1 LGKWPALDVFG
12 GDELALAAADEFL
25 PTAAETRGETLR
37 LFFAN
42 PIARDA
48 AAGSLSDRYSVAPLE
63 VDDEDWA
70 RRSQEHL
77 SPIAIGRVLVLP
89 DPLVSGS
96 SVAQAFRPANAGLKP
111 RATIPN
117 PPLISVII
125 RPSMGF
131 GTGHHPTTRLCL
143 LALQSADLR
152 GAFLLDVGT
161 GSGIL
166 AIAAARLGAAR
177 VLGLDNDADAIQS
190 ANENLALNP
199 GAGNVGF
206 QVADLL
212 TIVLPTA
219 DLIVANLTGTL
230 LARTAGA
237 LVGAL
242 SPGGLLIVGGIL
254 ADEEEMVDRAFTDVA
269 VTQRRQEDEWRCLV
283 MMKAEAAGPGA
294 K

>member
-1 LGKWPALDVFG
+1 LGKWPALDVLG
-12 GDELALAAADEFL
+12 GDELALAAADEFS

-37 LFFAN
+37 LFFAT
-42 PIARDA
+42 PVARDA
-48 AAGSLSDRYSVAPLE
+48 AAGSLSDRYSVVPLE
-63 VDDEDWA
+63 IDDEDWA

-77 SPIAIGRVLVLP
+77 SSIAIGRVLVLP
-89 DPLVSGS
+89 AASLQPPAS
-96 SVAQAFRPANAGLKP
+96 SLPSDGALAPVHV
-111 RATIPN
+111 
-117 PPLISVII
+117 VIQ
-125 RPSMGF
+125 PSMGF
-131 GTGHHPTTRLCL
+131 GTGHHATTRLCL

-166 AIAAARLGAAR
+166 AIAAACLGAAR

-190 ANENLALNP
+190 ANENLALNA
-199 GAGNVGF
+199 GARNVAF

-242 SPGGLLIVGGIL
+242 SPGGLLIISGIL
-254 ADEEEMVDRAFTDVA
+254 ADEEEMVDRAFTGVA

-283 MMKAEAAGPGA
+283 MMKADAAGRGA

>member
-1 LGKWPALDVFG
+1 LGKWPALDVLG
-12 GDELALAAADEFL
+12 GDELALAAADEFS

-37 LFFAN
+37 LFFAT
-42 PIARDA
+42 PVAREA
-48 AAGSLSDRYSVAPLE
+48 AARSLSHRYSVVPLE

-89 DPLVSGS
+89 AASLRPPVSS
-96 SVAQAFRPANAGLKP
+96 LPSDSALAPVHV
-111 RATIPN
+111 
-117 PPLISVII
+117 VIQ
-125 RPSMGF
+125 PSMGF
-131 GTGHHPTTRLCL
+131 GTGHHATTRLCL
-143 LALQSADLR
+143 LALQTADLR

-166 AIAAARLGAAR
+166 ASAAARLGAAR

-199 GAGNVGF
+199 GAGNVAF
-206 QVADLL
+206 QVADVL
-212 TIVLPTA
+212 TIVLPPA

-230 LARTAGA
+230 LARTAAA
-237 LVGAL
+237 LQGAL
-242 SPGGLLIVGGIL
+242 SPGGLLIVSGIL
-254 ADEEEMVDRAFTDVA
+254 ADEEEMVVRAFTGVA
-269 VTQRRQEDEWRCLV
+269 VTQRRQEDEWKCLV
-283 MMKAEAAGPGA
+283 MMKADAAGLGA

>member
-1 LGKWPALDVFG
+1 LGKWPALDVHG
-12 GDELALAAADEFL
+12 GDELALAAADEFS
-25 PTAAETRGETLR
+25 PTATETRGETLR
-37 LFFAN
+37 LFFAT
-42 PIARDA
+42 PVARDA
-48 AAGSLSDRYSVAPLE
+48 AAGSLSHRYSVVPLE

-77 SPIAIGRVLVLP
+77 SPVAIGRVLVLP
-89 DPLVSGS
+89 AASLRPPVSSLPSDGALAP
-96 SVAQAFRPANAGLKP
+96 VHV
-111 RATIPN
+111 
-117 PPLISVII
+117 VIQ
-125 RPSMGF
+125 PSMGF
-131 GTGHHPTTRLCL
+131 GTGHHATTRLCL
-143 LALQSADLR
+143 LALQTADLH
-152 GAFLLDVGT
+152 GAFMLDVGT

-199 GAGNVGF
+199 GAGNVAF

-212 TIVLPTA
+212 TIVLPPA
-219 DLIVANLTGTL
+219 GLIVANLTGAL
-230 LARTAGA
+230 LARAAGA

-242 SPGGLLIVGGIL
+242 SPGGLLIVSGIL
-254 ADEEEMVDRAFTDVA
+254 ADEEEMVARAFTGVA

-283 MMKAEAAGPGA
+283 MKADAAAPGA

>member
-1 LGKWPALDVFG
+1 LGKWPALDVLG
-12 GDELALAAADEFL
+12 GDELALAAADEFS

-37 LFFAN
+37 LFFAT
-42 PIARDA
+42 PVARDGA
-48 AAGSLSDRYSVAPLE
+48 AVSLSHHYSVVPLE

-89 DPLVSGS
+89 AASPPPAS
-96 SVAQAFRPANAGLKP
+96 SLPSDAALAPVHV
-111 RATIPN
+111 
-117 PPLISVII
+117 VIQ
-125 RPSMGF
+125 PSMGF
-131 GTGHHPTTRLCL
+131 GTGHHATTRLCL
-143 LALQSADLR
+143 RALQAADLR

-199 GAGNVGF
+199 GAGNVAF
-206 QVADLL
+206 KVADLL
-212 TIVLPTA
+212 TVVLPPA

-230 LARTAGA
+230 LARTAAA

-242 SPGGLLIVGGIL
+242 SPGGLLIVSGIL
-254 ADEEEMVDRAFTDVA
+254 ADEEEMVARAFTGVA
-269 VTQRRQEDEWRCLV
+269 MTERRQEDEWRCLV
-283 MMKAEAAGPGA
+283 MMKPDTAAPGA
-294 K
+294 M

>member
-1 LGKWPALDVFG
+1 LGKWPALDVLG
-12 GDELALAAADEFL
+12 GDELALAAADEFS
-25 PTAAETRGETLR
+25 PTAAETRGEALR
-37 LFFAN
+37 LFFAT
-42 PIARDA
+42 PVARDA
-48 AAGSLSDRYSVAPLE
+48 AAGSLSHRYSVVPLD

-89 DPLVSGS
+89 AASL
-96 SVAQAFRPANAGLKP
+96 RPPAPSLPSDGFLP
-111 RATIPN
+111 QVHV
-117 PPLISVII
+117 VIQ
-125 RPSMGF
+125 PSMGF
-131 GTGHHPTTRLCL
+131 GTGHHATTRLCL

-152 GAFLLDVGT
+152 GDFLIDVGT

-177 VLGLDNDADAIQS
+177 VIGLDNDADAIQA
-190 ANENLALNP
+190 ANENLVLNP
-199 GAGNVGF
+199 GAGNVAF

-230 LARTAGA
+230 LARTAGT

-242 SPGGLLIVGGIL
+242 SPGGLLIVSGIL
-254 ADEEEMVDRAFTDVA
+254 ADEEEMVDRAFTGVA

>member
-1 LGKWPALDVFG
+1 LGKWPALDVLG
-12 GDELALAAADEFL
+12 GDELALAAADEFS

-37 LFFAN
+37 LFFAS

-48 AAGSLSDRYSVAPLE
+48 AAGSLSDRYSVVPLE
-63 VDDEDWA
+63 IDDEDWA

-89 DPLVSGS
+89 AVSL
-96 SVAQAFRPANAGLKP
+96 PPPAGLP
-111 RATIPN
+111 SDGGLAPVHV
-117 PPLISVII
+117 VIQ
-125 RPSMGF
+125 PSMGF
-131 GTGHHPTTRLCL
+131 GTGHHATTRLCL

-242 SPGGLLIVGGIL
+242 SPGGLLIVSGIL

-269 VTQRRQEDEWRCLV
+269 VTERRQEDEWRCLV

>member
-1 LGKWPALDVFG
+1 LGKWPALDVLG
-12 GDELALAAADEFL
+12 GDELALAAADEFS
-25 PTAAETRGETLR
+25 PTAAETIGETLR
-37 LFFAN
+37 LFFAT
-42 PIARDA
+42 PVARDGA
-48 AAGSLSDRYSVAPLE
+48 AVSLSRHYSVVPVE

-89 DPLVSGS
+89 AASLRPPTS
-96 SVAQAFRPANAGLKP
+96 SLPSDAALAPVHV
-111 RATIPN
+111 
-117 PPLISVII
+117 VIQ
-125 RPSMGF
+125 PSMGF
-131 GTGHHPTTRLCL
+131 GTGHHATTRLCL
-143 LALQSADLR
+143 LAIQASDLR

-199 GAGNVGF
+199 GAGNVAF
-206 QVADLL
+206 KVADLL
-212 TIVLPTA
+212 TVVLPPA

-230 LARTAGA
+230 LARTAAA

-242 SPGGLLIVGGIL
+242 SPGGLLIVSGIL
-254 ADEEEMVDRAFTDVA
+254 ADEEEMVARAFTGVA
-269 VTQRRQEDEWRCLV
+269 MTERRQEDEWRCLV
-283 MMKAEAAGPGA
+283 MMKPDAVAPGA
-294 K
+294 M

>member
-1 LGKWPALDVFG
+1 LGKWPALDVLG
-12 GDELALAAADEFL
+12 GDELALAAADEYS
-25 PTAAETRGETLR
+25 PTAAETRRDTLR
-37 LFFAN
+37 LFFAT
-42 PIARDA
+42 PAARDGA
-48 AAGSLSDRYSVAPLE
+48 AASLSDRYSVVPLE

-89 DPLVSGS
+89 DPLVSGFP
-96 SVAQAFRPANAGLKP
+96 VAQAS
-111 RATIPN
+111 PN
-117 PPLISVII
+117 PPLVSVII

-131 GTGHHPTTRLCL
+131 GTGHHATTRLCL
-143 LALQSADLR
+143 LALQTADLH
-152 GAFLLDVGT
+152 GAFVLDVGT

-177 VLGLDNDADAIQS
+177 ILGLDNDSDAIQS
-190 ANENLALNP
+190 ANENLALNQ
-199 GAGNVGF
+199 GAENVAF

-212 TIVLPTA
+212 TVALPPA

-230 LARTAGA
+230 LARTAVA

-242 SPGGLLIVGGIL
+242 SPGGLLIVSGIL
-254 ADEEEMVDRAFTDVA
+254 ADEEEMVARAFSGVATTD
-269 VTQRRQEDEWRCLV
+269 RRQEDEWRCLV
-283 MMKAEAAGPGA
+283 MTKPDTAGRGA

>member
-12 GDELALAAADEFL
+12 GDELALAAADEFS

-48 AAGSLSDRYSVAPLE
+48 AAGSLSDRYSVVPLE
-63 VDDEDWA
+63 IDDEDWA

-89 DPLVSGS
+89 AASLSP
-96 SVAQAFRPANAGLKP
+96 PAGLP
-111 RATIPN
+111 SDRGLAPVHI
-117 PPLISVII
+117 VIQ
-125 RPSMGF
+125 PSMGF
-131 GTGHHPTTRLCL
+131 GTGHHATTRLCL

-161 GSGIL
+161 GSGIV

-199 GAGNVGF
+199 GAGNVAF

-219 DLIVANLTGTL
+219 DLIVANLTGAL
-230 LARTAGA
+230 LARTAAA

-242 SPGGLLIVGGIL
+242 SPGGLLIVSGIL
-254 ADEEEMVDRAFTDVA
+254 ADEEEMVDRAFTGVA

-283 MMKAEAAGPGA
+283 MMKADPAGPGA